1 MPGQVSWLLIELRK
15 KLGCCAFSVR
25 FSGVARQDPTYRAKP
40 AYPSPRGGGSQEGC
54 WGRLSLP
61 CRCAAVHLQL
71 ARVPRPAGPLVQL
84 VFRLSGNTVCRRGAG
99 PAGGS
104 SLRMCLWRA
113 VERRYFRTLP
123 VLTGI
128 PVVVSWLCW
137 GDAGRPRRALGRW
150 RGVAPAT
157 AHACSDL
164 TDCNML

>member
-25 FSGVARQDPTYRAKP
+25 FSGLARQGPTYRAKP

-71 ARVPRPAGPLVQL
+71 ARVPSPAGPLVQL

-123 VLTGI
+123 VLRDSRRRVLAVLGRRRPPTPCPRAVARG
-128 PVVVSWLCW
+128 SA
-137 GDAGRPRRALGRW
+137 GDRPRLLGLNR
-150 RGVAPAT
+150 
-157 AHACSDL
+157 L
-164 TDCNML
+164 

>member
-1 MPGQVSWLLIELRK
+1 MHNLKK

-25 FSGVARQDPTYRAKP
+25 FSGLARQNPTYRAEP

-71 ARVPRPAGPLVQL
+71 ARVPSPAGPLVQL

-104 SLRMCLWRA
+104 SLCMCSWRA
-113 VERRYFRTLP
+113 VDWTVLSNPASSHRDSRRR
-123 VLTGI
+123 VLAVLGRRRPPTPCPRAVARG
-128 PVVVSWLCW
+128 SA
-137 GDAGRPRRALGRW
+137 GDRPRLLGLNR
-150 RGVAPAT
+150 
-157 AHACSDL
+157 L
-164 TDCNML
+164 